1 MNLRSIHEVLQKRS
15 QHSKGLDEQ
24 AGYLVRIILG
34 MRTSAK
40 YMATEWIQID
50 WRVDS

>member
-1 MNLRSIHEVLQKRS
+1 MNFRPIHEVLQKRS
-15 QHSKGLDEQ
+15 QHSEGMEEQ
-24 AGYLVRIILG
+24 ADYLAWIILR
-34 MRTSAK
+34 MRSSAK